1 MIPDVLVTSWPAF
14 SLTGSFSSLTLLLF
28 WLLMKIAAPGNF
40 FPRNGQSGSCIV
52 CDLHPFLQ
60 AMGFGLHARSGRLNC
75 HSSITSD
82 RPFPCTLQ
90 LAGCPQASRLE
101 YHRLLLSTAVESGG
115 AAGVSSVVD
124 EQEQK
129 HLLKG
134 QWQQVC
140 SALARSV
147 FRLHQQ
153 SGALEICITFKAL
166 FVIFFHF

>member
-1 MIPDVLVTSWPAF
+1 MHRMQRGGCQPSCAVQDSVTTWPQPHSPPQGRAVSVSVILWSPAVIPDVLVTSWPTF

-52 CDLHPFLQ
+52 RDLHPFLLT
-60 AMGFGLHARSGRLNC
+60 MGFGLHARSGRLNC

-90 LAGCPQASRLE
+90 LPGCPQASRLE

-115 AAGVSSVVD
+115 AAGVSSA
-124 EQEQK
+124 
-129 HLLKG
+129 G
-134 QWQQVC
+134 
-140 SALARSV
+140 
-147 FRLHQQ
+147 
-153 SGALEICITFKAL
+153 G
-166 FVIFFHF
+166 